1 MSMSNFIERAGVAV
15 PVMAASNH
23 TPRDV
28 DSADEI
34 PETNVGID
42 HLTVVPTNFEP
53 PDDGREK

>member
-1 MSMSNFIERAGVAV
+1 
-15 PVMAASNH
+15 MAASNH